1 VHTLAVILIKKRCRQ
16 LGLAEL
22 KKIIIP
28 QYSRV
33 VIKFLI
39 VAMKRQ
45 SELKQ
50 YYFPVTKKVQQVD
63 LTDNSVTFT
72 TGVSLISN
80 SLNSGTQSKLIE
92 KSRKSEM
99 LQSHDNSNEEE
110 AEANGVVEEESESC
124 EKKSI

>member
-1 VHTLAVILIKKRCRQ
+1 MGLAA
-16 LGLAEL
+16 LAEL